1 MIGRRWKFEGRV
13 AEGDRGNQI
22 VPRKR
27 RSGTYFVQH
36 IDEGLSFVRT
46 EVTDCLDFVLVGED
60 FLE

>member
-1 MIGRRWKFEGRV
+1 MIGRRWKFEGGG
-13 AEGDRGNQI
+13 AEEDRGNQTA
-22 VPRKR
+22 PRKR
-27 RSGTYFVQH
+27 RSGIYFIQH